1 MIKRSIY
8 KSLNKWRLSRSHK
21 PLLLRGARQ
30 VGKSFIVK
38 QFGKREFSNMLTI
51 NFERDP
57 KYQELFTEYNPQK
70 IVEKMTLVMGQEITV
85 GYTLI
90 FLDEIQECPEA
101 IVSLRYFYEEMPN
114 LHIIAAGSLL
124 EFTLSLKKYNIPV
137 GRIQYLYMKPLSF
150 GEFLGAFGENKLVK
164 YLSLSNNVK
173 NIPAVIHQKLQDLV
187 RKYFILGGMPE
198 VVNEYLISGD
208 ITICQNI
215 QRSIIDTYE
224 DDFGKYSKKSNND
237 NLRMVFYAAAAMVG
251 QKFVYASVDNSV
263 KSRELKLAVNQ
274 LEMAGILTRIRRTN
288 GEGLPLDA
296 NVKDN
301 YFKLLFLD
309 IGLLH
314 NINGIYGETIM
325 QENMALIFKGA
336 VAEQFVGQELLVLQ
350 NPLTRAK
357 LFYWAREAKNSNA
370 EVDYLMALKGNILPI
385 EVKSGKSN
393 KMVSLRMFMDTYQ
406 SEIAYRVYQDIYVE
420 QNHVVSI
427 PFYSMATFFDQS
439 SLKMNT

>member
-1 MIKRSIY
+1 MIKRFVY

-38 QFGKREFSNMLTI
+38 QFGEQEFSNMVTI

-57 KYQELFTEYNPQK
+57 NYKELFIEYDPKK
-70 IVEKMTLVMGQEITV
+70 IVEKISLVMGQEINA
-85 GYTLI
+85 GKTLI

-101 IVSLRYFYEEMPN
+101 IVSLRYFYEELPD
-114 LHIIAAGSLL
+114 LHIIAAGPLL
-124 EFTLSLKKYNIPV
+124 EFSLSLKKYNIPV

-150 GEFLGAFGENKLVK
+150 NEFLGAFGETKLVE
-164 YLSLSNNVK
+164 YLRNSNNIKV
-173 NIPAVIHQKLQDLV
+173 IPDLIHEKLQAFI
-187 RKYFILGGMPE
+187 RRYFMLGGMPE
-198 VVNEYLISGD
+198 VVKEYLISGD
-208 ITICQNI
+208 IIACQNI

-224 DDFGKYSKKSNND
+224 DDFGKYAKKANID
-237 NLRMVFYAAAAMVG
+237 NLKMVFYAAAAMVG
-251 QKFVYASVDNSV
+251 QKFVYANVDNTV
-263 KSRELKLAVNQ
+263 KSRDLKLAINQ
-274 LEMAGILTRIRRTN
+274 LETAGILTRVRRSN

-296 NVKDN
+296 NVKEN
-301 YFKLLFLD
+301 YFKLIFLD

-314 NINGIYGETIM
+314 NVNGIYGETIM
-325 QENMALIFKGA
+325 QENLASIFKGA

-370 EVDYLMALKGNILPI
+370 EVDYLMALKGSIVPI

-393 KMVSLRMFMDTYQ
+393 KMVSLRMFIDKYQ
-406 SEIAYRVYQDIYVE
+406 SKLAYRVSQDVYSE
-420 QNHVVSI
+420 QDKVVSI
-427 PFYSMATFFDQS
+427 PFYCMPTFIE
-439 SLKMNT
+439 

>member
-1 MIKRSIY
+1 MIERYIY

-38 QFGKREFSNMLTI
+38 QFGKREFSNMVTI

-57 KYQELFTEYNPQK
+57 QYQELFADYNPQK
-70 IVEKMTLVMGQEITV
+70 IIEKMILVMKQEVIA
-85 GYTLI
+85 GKTLI

-101 IVSLRYFYEEMPN
+101 IVSLRYFYEEMPE

-124 EFTLSLKKYNIPV
+124 EFTLSLKKYSIPV

-150 GEFLGAFGENKLVK
+150 MEFLGAFGENKLVE
-164 YLSLSNNVK
+164 YLSNSNNI
-173 NIPAVIHQKLQDLV
+173 NEIPDLVHQKLQDLV

-208 ITICQNI
+208 ITACQHI

-224 DDFGKYSKKSNND
+224 DDFGKYSKQSNID
-237 NLRMVFYAAAAMVG
+237 NLKMVFYAAAAMVG
-251 QKFVYASVDNSV
+251 QKFVYASVDNTV

-274 LEMAGILTRIRRTN
+274 LERAGILTKIRRTN

-296 NVKDN
+296 NVKEN

-314 NINGIYGETIM
+314 NVNGIYGETIM
-325 QENMALIFKGA
+325 QENMASIFKGA

-370 EVDYLMALKGNILPI
+370 EVDYLMAYKGKVMPI

-393 KMVSLRMFMDTYQ
+393 KMVSLRMFMDKYQ
-406 SEIAYRVYQDIYVE
+406 SEVAYRVSQDIYTK
-420 QNHVVSI
+420 QGNVVSI
-427 PFYSMATFFDQS
+427 PFYSMATFLDQS
-439 SLKMNT
+439 SLKMFT